1 MATQLKP
8 ATSREWPDPA
18 TTEQRLLNAFA
29 LLFAH
34 HIGMVTLSHAA
45 MAEAMIVIG
54 QHIQNIMRVHVDAAR
69 EKIGTPKTAA
79 DALELTKALTESE
92 GQRLALEEVLNVV
105 RNTRKPQA
113 PFLSKGIFGS
123 LFERLRAAP
132 EVIGQREAP
141 SVAKADADISWLL
154 RQFVRESSERS
165 VEGSEQRRPHHRHEH
180 LRDEIER

>member
-1 MATQLKP
+1 MPSFLGMDH
-8 ATSREWPDPA
+8 SEISY
-18 TTEQRLLNAFA
+18 EQRLLNAFA